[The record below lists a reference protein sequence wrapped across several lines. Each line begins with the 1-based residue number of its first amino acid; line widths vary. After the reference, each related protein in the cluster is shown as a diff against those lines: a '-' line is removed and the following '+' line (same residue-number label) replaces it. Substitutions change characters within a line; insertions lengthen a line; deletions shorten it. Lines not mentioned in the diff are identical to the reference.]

1 MYMYNLL
8 PFLGIDEEEIWED
21 FVKMI
26 AANVEN
32 HSLSAFDI
40 AILLLSSASKSEF
53 RDELRDRTLL
63 NSNQVIPLSSQ
74 SINLNCLIEN
84 ISIPISTR
92 M

>member
-1 MYMYNLL
+1 MYMYYLL
-8 PFLGIDEEEIWED
+8 SFLDIDEEEIWED

-26 AANVEN
+26 ADNVEN

-40 AILLLSSASKSEF
+40 VILLLSSASKSEF

-74 SINLNCLIEN
+74 SINHGLIEN